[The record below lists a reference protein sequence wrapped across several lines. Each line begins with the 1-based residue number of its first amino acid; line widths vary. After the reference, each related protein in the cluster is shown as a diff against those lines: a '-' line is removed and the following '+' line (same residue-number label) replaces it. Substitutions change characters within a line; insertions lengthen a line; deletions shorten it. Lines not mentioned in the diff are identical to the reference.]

1 MAPRPG
7 LQRAKVAASDLD
19 QRECC
24 VMRVVEGSSVCVC
37 CARVSST
44 TFALVCMQA
53 VVVFMQ
59 QCLRLC
65 CVVVIA
71 RADSPVAMRIQR
83 FRCRM
88 GMDHR
93 DCSQRIRRV
102 TFQLNLFRWLHVSAA
117 SNPTRLP
124 THARAR
130 CTCQNRAFTRP
141 VSCSAHLTWPQC
153 MGWGFRFA
161 RLSSRLKLSVCI
173 ALKERAAARS

>member
-1 MAPRPG
+1 
-7 LQRAKVAASDLD
+7 
-19 QRECC
+19 
-24 VMRVVEGSSVCVC
+24 MRVVEASSVCVC
-37 CARVSST
+37 CARVSSR
-44 TFALVCMQA
+44 TFARGCMQA

-59 QCLRLC
+59 QCLCLC
-65 CVVVIA
+65 GWQCWHHVVVIA

-102 TFQLNLFRWLHVSAA
+102 TFQLNLFQWLQFSAA
-117 SNPTRLP
+117 SSPTRLP
-124 THARAR
+124 THVRAR

-153 MGWGFRFA
+153 MGWGFRLA